1 MYATAVGLVMDGVRR
16 QQRRMQ
22 QEQELNGDSL
32 DSEISESE
40 DQDSET
46 PETPVGVRERRSLL
60 DKLTER
66 LKEFLDNAE

>member
-1 MYATAVGLVMDGVRR
+1 MVMPQIQKHQKVK
-16 QQRRMQ
+16 
-22 QEQELNGDSL
+22 
-32 DSEISESE
+32 

-46 PETPVGVRERRSLL
+46 PEAPVRERRSLL